1 MTVEC
6 SISLMHGMTGKR
18 YLRLM
23 QSYLL
28 TGGEQ
33 RMKSKQVSDKILERI
48 ILSPPN
54 IQIKAR
60 ELISTQKDK
69 SLKDQPDILMDLA
82 KLLNLK
88 ITWNGDEYHLE
99 E

>member
-1 MTVEC
+1 
-6 SISLMHGMTGKR
+6 
-18 YLRLM
+18 
-23 QSYLL
+23 
-28 TGGEQ
+28 
-33 RMKSKQVSDKILERI
+33 MKSKQVSDKILERI

>member
-1 MTVEC
+1 
-6 SISLMHGMTGKR
+6 
-18 YLRLM
+18 M